1 MKLFL
6 TSFLLLATTSL
17 FAGTTYTFTG
27 TNPLSGNACYIGVN
41 MIDDST
47 MHKFE
52 FIGAHHY
59 RMTPGKNDTTDDDVR
74 RHETFDLTETELTD
88 GLSQTQSRN
97 SNSTLF
103 IHKYK
108 RIKIVI
114 DFKGKSVAEA
124 KSVSYAR
131 GAFPFAKITFNCND
145 LKVTS
150 VVVD

>member
-27 TNPLSGNACYIGVN
+27 TNPLSGNACTVGVN

-52 FIGAHHY
+52 FIGAHY
-59 RMTPGKNDTTDDDVR
+59 FRMIPGQNEYNDDQESR
-74 RHETFDLTETELTD
+74 EEIFGEAELTN
-88 GLSQTQSRN
+88 GLSQTQTRD
-97 SNSTLF
+97 SNRLLF
-103 IHKYK
+103 KDKYAG
-108 RIKIVI
+108 IKVVI
-114 DFKGKSVAEA
+114 NFEGKSVAKA
-124 KSVSYAR
+124 KSVSYTR
-131 GAFPFAKITFNCND
+131 GAFPWAKITFNCND